1 MDSWLDYLKRGLS
14 RRRPQDRLAG
24 GEGFS
29 GLKSRLKNLQ
39 PFLHRHWRKGIL
51 GVFLVIFTALLSLP
65 QPLLFRYLVDRVLLG
80 RQLVL
85 LAGAIVA
92 IVGLGLAEKVAQL
105 LEQFY
110 FNRFEREVILDIQ
123 YDLLERALRFP
134 KSFFDQN
141 ETGYLMSRLSSDVQG
156 LRWFFSGTVVYMVS
170 NFFRFLGGIVL
181 LIFLEWRLAVGVLV
195 ILPVMV
201 IFVRYFSGKIH
212 ALSHESM
219 EQQAHV
225 SSRFQESLSSVSL
238 IKAFASEVRTLS
250 RLMSELKKAFQI
262 SLEQSTVWSVANLI
276 VDSMPGFARFIVLA
290 LGGYWVIKGEWTLGS
305 LLAFQTTLG
314 YVFGPAQLLATAN
327 LQLQN
332 AVASLER
339 VSALF
344 DIVPEENLGVGQ
356 KVEHLKGEVEF
367 KNVSFS
373 YAGRDPVLKEV
384 SFRASPGDHI
394 AIVGPSGVGK
404 TTLVSLILRFYKPAS
419 GEIYF
424 DGRPGSDYELSS
436 LRNRI
441 GYVSQNTLLIAG
453 TIKENLCFGS
463 PEASEDEML
472 RAAKVAGIHEFIIT
486 LPSGYETKIGEKG
499 VNFSEG
505 EKQRL
510 ALARALIKEADI
522 LVLDEPTSSLD
533 TLTEKPIF
541 QLLPTLVRDK
551 TLFIV
556 AHRLSTIKDSDR
568 ILLLNENHLVA
579 MGTHQFLLESSDSY
593 RSFVRQQPAADRSL

>member
-1 MDSWLDYLKRGLS
+1 MDSWLDYLKGGLS
-14 RRRPQDRLAG
+14 RKRSRDRLAG
-24 GEGFS
+24 PEGYA
-29 GLKSRLKNLQ
+29 GLKLKLNNLQ
-39 PFLHRHWRKGIL
+39 PFLRRHWRKGAL
-51 GVFLVIFTALLSLP
+51 GVVLIILTALLSLP

-80 RQLVL
+80 KQLVL
-85 LAGAIVA
+85 LAGAILA
-92 IVGLGLAEKVAQL
+92 IVGLGGVAKVAQL

-110 FNRFEREVILDIQ
+110 FNRLERELILDIQ
-123 YDLLERALRFP
+123 HDLLDRALRFP

-156 LRWFFSGTVVYMVS
+156 LRWFFSGTVVHLVS
-170 NFFRFLGGIVL
+170 NLFRFLGGIVL
-181 LIFLEWRLAVGVLV
+181 LIFLEWRLAFGVIA
-195 ILPVMV
+195 ILPLMV
-201 IFVRYFSGKIH
+201 ICVRYFSGKIH
-212 ALSHESM
+212 ALGHESM

-238 IKAFASEVRTLS
+238 IKAFTSEVRTLS

-262 SLEQSTVWSVANLI
+262 SLEQSTVWSAANLI
-276 VDSMPGFARFIVLA
+276 IESMPGIARFIVLA
-290 LGGYWVIKGEWTLGS
+290 LGGYWVIQGEWTLGS
-305 LLAFQTTLG
+305 LLAFQASLG
-314 YVFGPAQLLATAN
+314 YVFGPAQLLAASN
-327 LQLQN
+327 LELQN

-356 KVEHLKGEVEF
+356 KVEHLKGEIEF

-373 YAGRDPVLKEV
+373 YAGRDPVLREV
-384 SFRASPGDHI
+384 SFRIRPGDHV

-404 TTLVSLILRFYKPAS
+404 TTLVSLLLRLYKPTG

-424 DGRPGSDYELSS
+424 DGRPGLDYELSS
-436 LRNRI
+436 LRKRI

-453 TIKENLCFGS
+453 TIRENLCYGS
-463 PEASEDEML
+463 PEASEEEII
-472 RAAKVAGIHEFIIT
+472 RATKVAGIHEFIVT
-486 LPSGYETKIGEKG
+486 LPSGYETRIGEKG

-533 TLTEKPIF
+533 TKAERPIF
-541 QLLPTLVRDK
+541 ERLPALVRDK

-556 AHRLSTIKDSDR
+556 AHRLSTIRDSDR
-568 ILLLNENHLVA
+568 ILLLDENHFVA
-579 MGTHQFLLESSDSY
+579 MGTHPSLLESNDTY
-593 RSFVRQQPAADRSL
+593 RFFVRQQQATAGSP

>member
-14 RRRPQDRLAG
+14 RKQRKDRLDG
-24 GEGFS
+24 PEGLS
-29 GLKSRLKNLQ
+29 GLRSRLKNLQ
-39 PFLHRHWRKGIL
+39 PFLRRHWRKGIL
-51 GVFLVIFTALLSLP
+51 GIFLIIFAALLSLP
-65 QPLLFRYLVDRVLLG
+65 QPLIFRYLIDRVLLG
-80 RQLVL
+80 RQLAL
-85 LAGAIVA
+85 LAGAILA

-105 LEQFY
+105 LEEFY
-110 FNRFEREVILDIQ
+110 FNRFERELILDIQ

-156 LRWFFSGTVVYMVS
+156 LRWFFSGTVVYIVS
-170 NFFRFLGGIVL
+170 NLFRFLGGVVFL
-181 LIFLEWRLAVGVLV
+181 LFLEWRLAVGVLL

-212 ALSHESM
+212 VLSHESM

-250 RLMSELKKAFQI
+250 RLMSELRGAFQI

-276 VDSMPGFARFIVLA
+276 ISSMPGVARFIVLA

-305 LLAFQTTLG
+305 LLAFQAYLG
-314 YVFGPAQLLATAN
+314 YVFGPAQSLATAN
-327 LQLQN
+327 LELQN

-344 DIVPEENLGVGQ
+344 DIVPEENVGVGQ
-356 KVEHLKGEVEF
+356 RVDHLKGEVEF
-367 KNVSFS
+367 RNVSFS
-373 YAGRDPVLKEV
+373 YAGREPVLKEI
-384 SFRASPGDHI
+384 SFRADPGEHI

-404 TTLVSLILRFYKPAS
+404 TTLVSLILRFYKPTS

-424 DGRPGSDYELSS
+424 DGCPGSDYEVSS
-436 LRNRI
+436 LRKRI

-453 TIKENLCFGS
+453 TIRENLCYGS
-463 PEASEDEML
+463 PEASEQEMV
-472 RAAKVAGIHEFIIT
+472 RAARTAGIHEFISG
-486 LPSGYETKIGEKG
+486 LPAGYETKIGEKG

-510 ALARALIKEADI
+510 SIARALLKEPDI

-533 TLTEKPIF
+533 SMTEKPILEF
-541 QLLPTLVRDK
+541 LPALVRDK

-556 AHRLSTIKDSDR
+556 AHRLSTIKDSNR
-568 ILLLNENHLVA
+568 ILLLNEDHLVA
-579 MGTHQFLLESSDSY
+579 TGTHPSLLETNDYY
-593 RSFVRQQPAADRSL
+593 RSLVASQQIR